1 MTNIVKNTADA
12 IFNIATTREA
22 LNKQIKSDS
31 IAKCFKTHDRC
42 TKTYPIEHNRAV
54 IIRNDDDTITLGL
67 QFSKFDPLVV
77 TGWRYEIHTSG
88 IGCRVL
94 AASEVVRGDWPT
106 VTRSIAATVTE
117 WLNASPI
124 PNPNTVRNDVDELV
138 AKLASSLRHVDVEID
153 PLGVPYAEV
162 YFDDEAET
170 VAEVHINYT
179 YDRYT
184 VYFANASNDITEDN
198 HVTFDELLAGLLAHG
213 AQPREQV

>member
-1 MTNIVKNTADA
+1 MYASETTAEQFTRAILNLTDA
-12 IFNIATTREA
+12 GQPITSDNVA
-22 LNKQIKSDS
+22 L
-31 IAKCFKTHDRC
+31 CFKSHGQC
-42 TKTYPIEHNRAV
+42 ANVNSIPGNSAV
-54 IIRNDDDTITLGL
+54 ILRNDGDTFTIQL
-67 QFSKFDPLVV
+67 FFNKHDPTIV

-88 IGCRVL
+88 IVCRVL

-124 PNPNTVRNDVDELV
+124 PNSNTVRNDVDELV

-153 PLGVPYAEV
+153 PLDVPYAEV

-213 AQPREQV
+213 ARPREQK

>member
-1 MTNIVKNTADA
+1 MTNIVKTTADA

-22 LNKQIKSDS
+22 LNKKINSYS
-31 IAKCFKTHDRC
+31 IAKCFTTHDRC
-42 TKTYPIEHNRAV
+42 AKTYPIKNNRAV
-54 IIRNDDDTITLGL
+54 IMRNDDDTLTLGL
-67 QFSKFDPLVV
+67 QFSKFDPFVV
-77 TGWRYEIHTSG
+77 VGWRYEIHTSG
-88 IGCRVL
+88 IGCSVL

-124 PNPNTVRNDVDELV
+124 PNSNTVRNDVDELV
-138 AKLASSLRHVDVEID
+138 AKLKAHLQHVDFEID
-153 PLGVPYAEV
+153 PLGVSYAEV

-198 HVTFDELLAGLLAHG
+198 YATFDELLTGLLAHG
-213 AQPREQV
+213 AQPRDQV